1 MTELPSTV
9 WVTGYH
15 TANDGAF
22 GSHFF
27 RLATDTGQVDNG
39 GTIIRTVNGVY
50 ELQYSGAVNVKWF
63 GALNDGSDTTTELQA
78 AIDYSNVWNNSLFFP
93 NGQYGVTSIDTRGNT
108 VSWYLDG
115 AEILAIGTEAEDC
128 VIKLQMF
135 NSTIYNLRVNMSNRP

>member
-50 ELQYSGAVNVKWF
+50 ELQYDGAVNVKVVW
-63 GALNDGSDTTTELQA
+63 GS
-78 AIDYSNVWNNSLFFP
+78 W
-93 NGQYGVTSIDTRGNT
+93 
-108 VSWYLDG
+108 
-115 AEILAIGTEAEDC
+115 
-128 VIKLQMF
+128 
-135 NSTIYNLRVNMSNRP
+135 